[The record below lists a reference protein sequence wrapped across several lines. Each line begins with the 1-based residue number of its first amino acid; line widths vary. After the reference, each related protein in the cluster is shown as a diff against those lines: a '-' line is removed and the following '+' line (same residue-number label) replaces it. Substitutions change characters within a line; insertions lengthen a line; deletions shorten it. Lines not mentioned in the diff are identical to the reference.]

1 MRYAFLFPG
10 QGSQTP
16 GMGEDIYE
24 NFTQSREILD
34 RASEFCKIDF
44 KTLLFIKNDNLGIS
58 EFTQPA
64 IILNSFMCYLAIE
77 ESLNL
82 KPEFTLGHSLGEFG
96 ALGVSGGLDL
106 LDTIKLVNKRGK
118 LMQKACDGKNATMM
132 VVLGLDDIS
141 VEEICEN
148 ARDEGKQVWAANYN
162 SDGQIVIAGVREDLA
177 SLEVQFKNLGA
188 KRALLLDMSVASHC
202 PMLEEASI
210 SLTEE
215 LKPILRDKFSPVISN
230 VTSKAYTTKVE
241 ALELLKEQ
249 LIKPVLYKQSILSFD
264 SLVDCYVEFGASTL
278 KGINKKI
285 TNKPTFSVYDIKSL
299 EEFMKFNKEN
309 S

>member
-16 GMGEDIYE
+16 GMGKDIYE

-34 RASEFCKIDF
+34 RASNFCKIDF
-44 KTLLFIKNDNLGIS
+44 QTLLFIKNENLGIS

-64 IILNSFMCYLAIE
+64 VVLNSFMCYLAIE

-82 KPEFTLGHSLGEFG
+82 KPEFTLGHSLGEFS
-96 ALGVSGGLDL
+96 ALSVSGGLDF
-106 LDTIKLVNKRGK
+106 LDTIKLVNTRGK
-118 LMQKACDGKNATMM
+118 LMQKACEGKNASMM

-148 ARDEGKQVWAANYN
+148 ARGDGKQVWAANYN
-162 SDGQIVIAGVREDLA
+162 SDGQIVVAGVRDHLA
-177 SLEVQFKNLGA
+177 SLEKTFKEAGA

-202 PMLEEASI
+202 PMLEEASL
-210 SLTEE
+210 SLANE
-215 LKPILRDKFSPVISN
+215 LKPLIRDKFNPVISN
-230 VTSKAYTTKVE
+230 VTSKPYSTKAE
-241 ALELLKEQ
+241 ALELLRDQ
-249 LIKPVLYKQSILSFD
+249 LVKPVLYKQSILNFD
-264 SLVDCYVEFGASTL
+264 EQVDCYVEFGASTL

-285 TNKPTFSVYDIKSL
+285 TSKPTFSIYDMKSL